1 MGLLEYVR
9 AGVVLE
15 RNTVSTQ
22 TTSDLSGSISLGSA
36 YALLSIEVTNPCRF
50 RLYDNLN
57 SVQSEGEISRTFDDI
72 SVSSSI
78 GLVGDFSM
86 SAAGIYSIDPV
97 LYGVSS
103 YSSQLAYYRI
113 DGIINNEYPSVKLTK
128 VLLENSSILSSSRVN
143 FPIISANLAQGNL
156 ISGIISNAT
165 IPTTYLLVSASNT
178 QNSYISRL
186 RLYNMSTALSDVLEV
201 SRSFSTESISNNLLV
216 DMILSGSEITYFSP
230 KIIGANIENMGTDL
244 STLLTNRNRIEGNN
258 EIYYILQNISS
269 SAGTVPISASIHV
282 FSLEN

>member
-50 RLYDNLN
+50 RLYDNL
-57 SVQSEGEISRTFDDI
+57 SSAQLAGEISRSFNNN

-103 YSSQLAYYRI
+103 DASQLAYYRV
-113 DGIINNEYPSVKLTK
+113 DGIVNNEYPNVKLTRM
-128 VLLENSSILSSSRVN
+128 LLENSTVLSSSRVN
-143 FPIISANLAQGNL
+143 LPVISAGLAQGEL
-156 ISGIISNAT
+156 ISGVISNT
-165 IPTTYLLVSASNT
+165 SIPTTYLLVSASNV

-186 RLYNMSTALSDVLEV
+186 RLYNMSTALSDVVEV
-201 SRSFSTESISNNLLV
+201 SRSFSTESISSNLLV

-258 EIYYILQNISS
+258 EIYYTLQNISS
-269 SAGTVPISASIHV
+269 SAGIVPISASVHV

>member
-103 YSSQLAYYRI
+103 DSSQLAYYRI